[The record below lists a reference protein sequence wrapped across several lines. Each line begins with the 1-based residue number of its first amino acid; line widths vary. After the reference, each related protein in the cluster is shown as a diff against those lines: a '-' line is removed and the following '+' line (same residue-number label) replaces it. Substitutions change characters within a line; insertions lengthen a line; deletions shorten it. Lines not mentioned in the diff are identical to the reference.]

1 MFGVSMRSVDRYCTR
16 IRTQGSLSHNQL
28 DAHRVEISKRIAKEP
43 GFILEN
49 IAARCE
55 KQLRRSIHHTTV
67 MRALSKW
74 GFRYKKML

>member
-1 MFGVSMRSVDRYCTR
+1 
-16 IRTQGSLSHNQL
+16 
-28 DAHRVEISKRIAKEP
+28 VEISKRIAKEP